1 MTDLHRHDRRRVIGL
16 VLAGCVLVGGLGAVA
31 GEVFD
36 PPAEHPR
43 KARTNPGLGVTVT
56 PGNAAPG
63 ARPAG
68 FLRLDGTTQDPDL
81 TGTEY
86 DLGYGA
92 RIFIPSD
99 WEVTQTADTRI
110 WASNGKGSFAFAAVG
125 QYADA
130 SVRAGDVIEQNL
142 EGLLAPDVYT
152 QLRTDGPRDFYDVP
166 YGDIVSSSILD
177 YQALWADPQGSVEI
191 YGQIYAGVRKDGAA
205 LVVLIEH
212 VPPDD
217 WNETLYPRA
226 AIVEQ
231 SFLRFAG
238 KF

>member
-1 MTDLHRHDRRRVIGL
+1 MTDHHRHDRRRVIGL

-31 GEVFD
+31 GEAFD

-56 PGNAAPG
+56 QGNAVPR
-63 ARPAG
+63 ARPAA
-68 FLRLDGTTQDPDL
+68 FLRLDGTTQDPNL
-81 TGTEY
+81 TGVEY
-86 DLGYGA
+86 DIGYGA

-99 WEVTQTADTRI
+99 WDVTQTADTRI
-110 WASNGKGSFAFAAVG
+110 WATNGKGSFAFAAVG
-125 QYADA
+125 RYADA

-152 QLRTDGPRDFYDVP
+152 QLRTDGPRDFYGGP

-191 YGQIYAGVRKDGAA
+191 YGQIYAAVRKDGAA

-212 VPPDD
+212 VPPSD

-226 AIVEQ
+226 AVVEQ

>member
-1 MTDLHRHDRRRVIGL
+1 MSDYSRHSRRRVIGL
-16 VLAGCVLVGGLGAVA
+16 VLASCVLVGGLGAVA
-31 GEVFD
+31 GEAFD

-43 KARTNPGLGVTVT
+43 KARTNPGLGVTVS

-81 TGTEY
+81 TGVEY
-86 DLGYGA
+86 AIGYDA
-92 RIFIPSD
+92 QIFIPSD
-99 WEVTQTADTRI
+99 WDVTQTADTRI
-110 WASNGKGSFAFAAVG
+110 WAANGKGSFAFAAVG
-125 QYADA
+125 KYADA